1 MHPSKFFKETNL
13 RTGID
18 TFEIFD
24 EDLKQKLMQ
33 IHPLNFIKT
42 KVTLPVY
49 KVLVSYETHKGNLKE
64 IEKYMVMD
72 SPVDEQ
78 EGEYYNE
85 VWAEMLT
92 QDYGQE
98 HSMKNIKVLNVEHI
112 CDAVLPIG

>member
-24 EDLKQKLMQ
+24 EDLRQKLMQ

-42 KVTLPVY
+42 KITLPVY
-49 KVLVSYETHKGNLKE
+49 KVLVSYETPKGNFKE

-72 SPVDEQ
+72 SPVDKQ

-85 VWAEMLT
+85 IWAEMFT
-92 QDYGQE
+92 EDYGKE
-98 HSMKNIKVLNVEHI
+98 HSMKNMKVLDVSHI